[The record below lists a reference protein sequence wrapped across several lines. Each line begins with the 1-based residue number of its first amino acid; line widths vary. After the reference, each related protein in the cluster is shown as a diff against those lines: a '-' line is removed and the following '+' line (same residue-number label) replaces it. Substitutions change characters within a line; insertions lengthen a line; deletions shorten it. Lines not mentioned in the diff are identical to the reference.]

1 MFPASRYD
9 RDSLKKTPIQN
20 MQYFD
25 CDKIQFEGP
34 GSKNALSFKHY
45 NPEELI
51 DGKSMKD
58 HLRFAGAYWH
68 VMRNDLSD
76 PFGAGTANMPWDD
89 GSDSVDNAIKR
100 VDVFFEFLEKTGI
113 EYYCWHDRDIAPEL
127 NDLSASHAALDAV
140 VAKLKEKQSETG
152 VKLLWGTACLFSHPR
167 YAHGAATSPDASVYA
182 YAGAQV
188 KKALECTKELDGL
201 GYTFWG
207 GREGYATLLNT
218 NMKRELDHLAAFFHM
233 AVDHAKKI
241 GFDGPFYIE
250 PKPREPSTHQ
260 YDSDAAACLNF
271 LRQYDLMDHFKLNI
285 ETNHATLAGHTMEHE
300 LTVSAEAGMLGSI
313 DANRGDTLVG
323 WDTDQFPTDIYLAT
337 QVMLVVLDMGGL
349 TTGGLNFDA
358 KRRRESHEPID
369 LIHAHIGGMDAFA
382 RGLKIASAIR
392 NDGRLAKFVDER
404 YGSFNSGIGAD
415 IESGKC
421 SFEDLEKFAF
431 ANGEPTLASGRQE
444 MLENLINEFI

>member
-1 MFPASRYD
+1 
-9 RDSLKKTPIQN
+9 

-25 CDKIQFEGP
+25 CDKIQYEGP
-34 GSKNALSFKHY
+34 DSKNPLAFKHY
-45 NPEELI
+45 NADEVI
-51 DGKSMKD
+51 AGKTMKE

-76 PFGAGTANMPWDD
+76 PFGAGTALMPWDD
-89 GSDSVDNAIKR
+89 GSDSVENALTR
-100 VDVFFEFLEKTGI
+100 VDVFFEFLDKMGI

-127 NDLSASHAALDAV
+127 NDLSASNDALDQV
-140 VAKLKEKQSETG
+140 VAKLKEKQAETG

-167 YAHGAATSPDASVYA
+167 YAQGAATSPDANVYA

-188 KKALECTKELDGL
+188 KKALEATKELDGL

-218 NMKRELDHLAAFFHM
+218 NMKRELDHLAAFLHM
-233 AVDHAKKI
+233 AVDHANKI

-271 LRQYDLMDHFKLNI
+271 LREYDLMDKFRLNI

-300 LTVSAEAGMLGSI
+300 LTVAANAGMLGSI
-313 DANRGDTLVG
+313 DANRGDELIG
-323 WDTDQFPTDIYLAT
+323 WDTDQFPTDIKLAT
-337 QVMLVVLDMGGL
+337 EVMLVVLEMGGF

-358 KRRRESHEPID
+358 KRRRESHDPID
-369 LIHAHIGGMDAFA
+369 LIHAHLGGMDAFA
-382 RGLKIASAIR
+382 RGLKIADAIR
-392 NDGRLAKFVDER
+392 QDGRLAEFVQNR
-404 YGSFNSGIGAD
+404 YSSFDSGIGAKV
-415 IESGKC
+415 ESGAC
-421 SFEDLEKFAF
+421 SFEELEQFAIG
-431 ANGEPTLASGRQE
+431 NGEPTIASGRQE
-444 MLENLINEFI
+444 MLENMMNEFL

>member
-1 MFPASRYD
+1 
-9 RDSLKKTPIQN
+9 

-34 GSKNALSFKHY
+34 DSKNPLAFKHY
-45 NPEELI
+45 NADEVI
-51 DGKSMKD
+51 AGKTMKE

-76 PFGAGTANMPWDD
+76 PFGAGTALMPWDD
-89 GSDSVDNAIKR
+89 GSASVENALTR
-100 VDVFFEFLEKTGI
+100 VDVFFEFLDKMGI

-127 NDLSASHAALDAV
+127 NNLPASNDALDQV
-140 VAKLKEKQSETG
+140 VAKLKEKQAETG

-167 YAHGAATSPDASVYA
+167 YAQGAATSPDANVYA

-188 KKALECTKELDGL
+188 KKALEATKELDGL

-218 NMKRELDHLAAFFHM
+218 NMKRELDHLAAFLHM
-233 AVDHAKKI
+233 AVDHANKI

-250 PKPREPSTHQ
+250 PKPREPTTHQ

-271 LRQYDLMDHFKLNI
+271 LREYDLMDKFRLNI

-300 LTVSAEAGMLGSI
+300 LTVAANARMLGSI
-313 DANRGDTLVG
+313 DANRGDELIG
-323 WDTDQFPTDIYLAT
+323 WDTDQFPTDIKLAT
-337 QVMLVVLDMGGL
+337 EVMLVVLEMGGF

-358 KRRRESHEPID
+358 KRRRESHDPID
-369 LIHAHIGGMDAFA
+369 LIHAHLGGMDAFA
-382 RGLKIASAIR
+382 RGLKIADAIR
-392 NDGRLAKFVDER
+392 QDGRLAEFVQTR
-404 YGSFNSGIGAD
+404 YGSFDSGIGAKV
-415 IESGKC
+415 ESGAC
-421 SFEDLEKFAF
+421 SFEELEQFAMG
-431 ANGEPTLASGRQE
+431 NGEPTLSSGRQE
-444 MLENLINEFI
+444 MLENLLNEFL